1 MISRFFIP
9 AKQSYF
15 LFGPRGTGKSTW
27 LKKHYPDAHL
37 IDLLNP
43 GELRF
48 YQARPER
55 LEDIVSASL
64 SKTIII
70 DEIQKLP
77 DLLSVVHRLIEQ
89 KQGWQFIL
97 TGSSARKLKRVG
109 VDLLAGRA
117 VVRHMHPFMAA
128 ELGTSFTLDKA
139 LKFGLVPLVIESE
152 EVLDT
157 LKSYVGIYINEEV
170 KTEGLVRNIG
180 DFSRFLEV
188 VSYSHGTPINVSN
201 IARECSVSRK
211 LIESY
216 LSVLEDLLLCYR
228 LPIFTKR
235 AKRELIVHE
244 KFYYFDAGVYKSLRA
259 TGFLD
264 KESEVNGPGLEGLV
278 LQHLRAWNDYQG
290 APNRLF
296 YWRTRHGVEV
306 DFIVDGPSGIY
317 AVEVKHSNMIHD
329 KDLKGLKHF
338 CEDYPETIPVLLY
351 CGKDRMLKNQVLC
364 LPVESFL
371 RDLRCDELSMVLNLP
386 APTTG

>member
-1 MISRFFIP
+1 MISRFFVP

-27 LKKHYPDAHL
+27 LKTYYPDAHL

-43 GELRF
+43 GELRL

-55 LEDIVSASL
+55 LEEVVLASL

-70 DEIQKLP
+70 DEIQKAP

-128 ELGTSFTLDKA
+128 ELGA
-139 LKFGLVPLVIESE
+139 LFSLAHALSFGLVPLVVESE

-157 LKSYVGIYINEEV
+157 LKSYVDIYINEEV
-170 KTEGLVRNIG
+170 KTEGLVRSIG
-180 DFSRFLEV
+180 DFARFLEAA
-188 VSYSHGTPINVSN
+188 SYSHGTPINVTN
-201 IARECSVSRK
+201 IARECGVSRK

-216 LSVLEDLLLCYR
+216 LSVLEDLLLCCR

-235 AKRELIVHE
+235 AKRELIAHE
-244 KFYYFDAGVYKSLRA
+244 KFYYFDVGVYKSLRV

-278 LQHLRAWNDYQG
+278 LQHFRAWNDYQG

-296 YWRTRHGVEV
+296 YWRTKHGVEV
-306 DFIVDGPSGIY
+306 DFIIDGPAGIY
-317 AVEVKHSNMIHD
+317 AIEVKHSSMIQD

-338 CEDYPETIPVLLY
+338 CQDYPEATPVLLY
-351 CGKDRMLKNQVLC
+351 CGKDRMLRNGVLC

-371 RDLRCDELSMVLNLP
+371 RDLRCVDLSTILRI
-386 APTTG
+386 A